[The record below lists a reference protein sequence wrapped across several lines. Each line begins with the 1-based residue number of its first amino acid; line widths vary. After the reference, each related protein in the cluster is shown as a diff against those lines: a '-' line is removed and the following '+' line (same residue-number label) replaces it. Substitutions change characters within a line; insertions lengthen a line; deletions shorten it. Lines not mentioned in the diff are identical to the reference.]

1 MKYIRIKLTDELHLY
16 SLYEWTIFVCCNFV
30 LRMYFIRIQLMN
42 LVHLYLKNN
51 RSTRTPVTQKRQK
64 MCTSAEIK
72 PSLVTLSPPSNR
84 YLSQHLQNDHQ
95 REKPDHNNK
104 NQFSLVQNYDPKP
117 WSNQQTNTLKKKNI
131 LTNS

>member
-84 YLSQHLQNDHQ
+84 YLSQPTLYSRVFHIIS
-95 REKPDHNNK
+95 
-104 NQFSLVQNYDPKP
+104 FMSLSPIYHSLPQLCFYMVSLWLVIIFLCYH
-117 WSNQQTNTLKKKNI
+117 
-131 LTNS
+131 